1 MNNLKIAIR
10 SLREMHRL
18 EKSLLPC
25 TAANAV
31 TAAFLPFINII
42 FSSKIIDALENSAP
56 VKTLIILI
64 ASAVLLNFVLAITS
78 NFTNNVYYSYR
89 RQMYNKEKQGG
100 GIWALETKYR
110 ACG

>member
-18 EKSLLPC
+18 EKRLLPC

-31 TAAFLPFINII
+31 TGAFLPFVNII

-56 VKTLIILI
+56 IKTLIFLI
-64 ASAVLLNFVLAITS
+64 ALSLIH
-78 NFTNNVYYSYR
+78 
-89 RQMYNKEKQGG
+89 
-100 GIWALETKYR
+100 I
-110 ACG
+110 